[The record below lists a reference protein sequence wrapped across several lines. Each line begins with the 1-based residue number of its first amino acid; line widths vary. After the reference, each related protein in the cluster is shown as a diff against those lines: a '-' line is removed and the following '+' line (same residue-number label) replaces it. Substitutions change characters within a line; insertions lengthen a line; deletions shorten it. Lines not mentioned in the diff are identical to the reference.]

1 MKTTFILSAFLLCLG
16 QVSYGQWIYD
26 NLSQPKNWM
35 GAVTLG
41 NKAYFAGGETDQGVT
56 SMVEI
61 YDVGAGTWDTP
72 IHLSVARSNISV
84 VACDSMVFFA
94 GGILENWQT
103 VSNVDIWDT
112 RTRQWSVKQL
122 SIPRFQISAVSK
134 GHKVLFAGGI
144 LTNLTGYNRV
154 DIYDTQTGTWST
166 DSLSMERGSMA
177 SAVVGDLAIFAGG
190 LLQGA
195 DVTNRVDIYNFT
207 TNTWSTTTLSQA
219 RCLPRATTV
228 GNKVLIAGG
237 MTADFAAPTNRV
249 DIYDAVTNTW
259 STASLS
265 APRSLIGA
273 ATIDRKA
280 YFAGGCSFGY
290 SAVLYDF
297 SDVVDIYDDA
307 DSTWDIDFLSQQ
319 IGTHSVL
326 GVGNHL
332 IVAGGKTTG
341 DMRVKKMEIF
351 TIRDGINSHS
361 ESDTF
366 FNVYPNP
373 TSETITIEFP
383 GSGQNLDGTTH
394 IFGIDGREVMC
405 QNATGLKSEINVT
418 NLTPGFYFIKL
429 ISNNKIATGKF
440 VKN

>member
-1 MKTTFILSAFLLCLG
+1 MKTTFSLSAFLLCLG
-16 QVSYGQWIYD
+16 LVSYGQWTYS

-61 YDVGAGTWDTP
+61 YDVGTGTWDTT
-72 IHLSVARSNISV
+72 IHLSVARSNISA

-122 SIPRFQISAVSK
+122 SIPRFQLSAVSK

-166 DSLSMERGSMA
+166 ASLSMERGSMA
-177 SAVVGDLAIFAGG
+177 SAIVGDLAIFAGG
-190 LLQGA
+190 LLPGGA
-195 DVTNRVDIYNFT
+195 VTNRVDIYNFT

-219 RCLPRATTV
+219 RCLARATTV

-237 MTADFAAPTNRV
+237 MTANFAVPSDRV
-249 DIYDAVTNTW
+249 DIYDAVSQTW

-297 SDVVDIYDDA
+297 SDVIDIHNDA
-307 DSTWDIDFLSQQ
+307 DMSWDIDFLSRQL
-319 IGTHSVL
+319 GTHSVL
-326 GVGNHL
+326 AIGNQL
-332 IVAGGKTTG
+332 LVAGGKTTG
-341 DMRVKKMEIF
+341 DLRVNKMEILV
-351 TIRDGINSHS
+351 GIKLRPK
-361 ESDTF
+361 EGAF
-366 FNVYPNP
+366 FKVYPNP
-373 TSETITIEFP
+373 ASETITIEFP
-383 GSGQNLDGTTH
+383 GTGQNLDGTTH

-405 QNATGLKSEINVT
+405 QNATGLKSEIDIT
-418 NLTPGFYFIKL
+418 NLTPGIYYIKIISKNLIAAGKFIK
-429 ISNNKIATGKF
+429 N
-440 VKN
+440 